1 MGNPSEKHDGSA
13 FVSRTIKPIN
23 GVYVCLRCGQSLTNQ
38 TQPHLGHCLCVD
50 DLADHGSVTLA
61 QAMRNLAAS
70 AAKHLAAGM
79 PRATDEQVAARFA
92 ICQTCEHYDGRAC
105 KKCGCPIV
113 RERQFVS
120 KLSWANESCPVG
132 KWGPVSS

>member
-1 MGNPSEKHDGSA
+1 M
-13 FVSRTIKPIN
+13 
-23 GVYVCLRCGQSLTNQ
+23 
-38 TQPHLGHCLCVD
+38 
-50 DLADHGSVTLA
+50 A